1 MVEILKM
8 LEQTLNPAV
17 MNINKANHLQDC
29 LCGLLQ
35 VTLIKVGHSIEKP
48 LAANIIHLIVELFK
62 QAEKVTENGLIAFQG
77 LVVGL
82 GDRLEF
88 NETIGSYIKYAL
100 ESKENDC
107 TKLACGIVSDLSGS
121 LEEGM
126 NQYLDDFVPCLHTV
140 LSDQSLDRRIK
151 LSALMAL
158 GDLCTYCNTVFN
170 QKFLQGTL
178 MILALAA
185 RTSTQ

>member
-62 QAEKVTENGLIAFQG
+62 QAEKVTENGLIAF
-77 LVVGL
+77 
-82 GDRLEF
+82 
-88 NETIGSYIKYAL
+88 
-100 ESKENDC
+100 
-107 TKLACGIVSDLSGS
+107 
-121 LEEGM
+121 
-126 NQYLDDFVPCLHTV
+126 
-140 LSDQSLDRRIK
+140 
-151 LSALMAL
+151 
-158 GDLCTYCNTVFN
+158 
-170 QKFLQGTL
+170 
-178 MILALAA
+178 
-185 RTSTQ
+185 